1 MPKAIKT
8 HRPTLH
14 LPKRANP
21 TGRSADARRTIPL
34 NTAAWQ
40 RLRAMVLAERPL
52 CAHCFE
58 RGQIVPATD
67 VDHADGDPSNNL
79 RSNLQSLCHACHSA
93 KTMRERGGS
102 APVHGCDA
110 NGTPLDPDHAW
121 NKNRQQPTSLDRAR
135 RLARATAGIN
145 DPAVSKAADDA
156 R

>member
-8 HRPTLH
+8 HRPILH

-40 RLRAMVLAERPL
+40 RLRATVLAERPL

-79 RSNLQSLCHACHSA
+79 RSNLQSLCHACHSV
-93 KTMRERGGS
+93 KTMRERNGGTV
-102 APVHGCDA
+102 AYGCDVD
-110 NGTPLDPDHAW
+110 GSPLDPAHEW
-121 NKNRQQPTSLDRAR
+121 NKNRQQPTAQDRAP
-135 RLARATAGIN
+135 RLAN
-145 DPAVSKAADDA
+145 AAA
-156 R
+156 KLTGGSVK

>member
-8 HRPTLH
+8 HRPILH

-79 RSNLQSLCHACHSA
+79 RSNLQSLCHACHSV
-93 KTMRERGGS
+93 KTMRERNGGTV
-102 APVHGCDA
+102 AYGCDVD
-110 NGTPLDPDHAW
+110 GSPLDPAHEW
-121 NKNRQQPTSLDRAR
+121 NKNRQQPTAQDRAR
-135 RLARATAGIN
+135 SLANAAAGFI
-145 DPAVSKAADDA
+145 DPAVSRSRNA

>member
-8 HRPTLH
+8 HRPILH

-67 VDHADGDPSNNL
+67 VDHADGDPSNNA
-79 RSNLQSLCHACHSA
+79 RSNLQSLCHACHST
-93 KTMRERGGS
+93 KTMRERNGS
-102 APVHGCDA
+102 RPIGCDV
-110 NGTPLDPDHAW
+110 NGTPLDPAHPW
-121 NKNRQQPTSLDRAR
+121 RREEKNLCDLSTQDRAR
-135 RLARATAGIN
+135 RLAHATAKLTDGS
-145 DPAVSKAADDA
+145 VT
-156 R
+156 

>member
-58 RGQIVPATD
+58 RGRIVPATE
-67 VDHADGDPSNNL
+67 VDHADEDPSNNE
-79 RSNLQSLCHACHSA
+79 RSNLVSLCHACHST
-93 KTMRERGGS
+93 KTMRVRNGS
-102 APVHGCDA
+102 APVYGCDV
-110 NGTPLDPDHAW
+110 NGTPLDPKHAW
-121 NKNRQQPTSLDRAR
+121 NENRQQPSGANRAR
-135 RLARATAGIN
+135 RLADTAAGFT
-145 DPAVSKAADDA
+145 DPPVSRSGDA

>member
-8 HRPTLH
+8 HRPILH

-40 RLRAMVLAERPL
+40 RLRATVLAERPL

-79 RSNLQSLCHACHSA
+79 RSNLQSLCHACHST
-93 KTMRERGGS
+93 KTMRERGGR
-102 APVHGCDA
+102 APVYGCDV
-110 NGTPLDPDHAW
+110 NGTPLDPAHAW
-121 NKNRQQPTSLDRAR
+121 NENRQQPTAQDRAP
-135 RLARATAGIN
+135 RLAHATAKLTGGS
-145 DPAVSKAADDA
+145 VT
-156 R
+156 